1 MKSIVKHWKKIAI
14 CIVTVLAVGIAC
26 GWLLP
31 SRQQVQRSSVM
42 RATPQRVL
50 PWIATPKRW
59 PEWTAWTSARF
70 PDLVTRFEG
79 PDTGPGAIMIASG
92 KSSGDGTV
100 TIVRADAD
108 TSVVY
113 TLDFAHGTQ
122 LFDGV
127 ILFTPSSNGSLTI
140 TWTLTADLGNNP
152 FKRWAGLAMDALMGT
167 DMGVGLENLRQRVEI
182 P

>member
-1 MKSIVKHWKKIAI
+1 MKSILKHWKKIAI
-14 CIVTVLAVGIAC
+14 CIITVMAVGIAC

-31 SRQQVQRSSVM
+31 SRQQVTRSSVI
-42 RATPQRVL
+42 RATPQAVL

-59 PEWTAWTSARF
+59 PGWTAWSSARF

-100 TIVRADAD
+100 TIVHSDAK
-108 TSVVY
+108 TGVMY
-113 TLDFAHGTQ
+113 TLDLAHGTQ
-122 LFDGV
+122 FFDGV

-140 TWTLTADLGNNP
+140 TWTLTADLGINP
-152 FKRWAGLAMDALMGT
+152 FKRWAGLAMDTLMGT
-167 DMGVGLENLRQRVEI
+167 DMAVGLENLRQRVEI